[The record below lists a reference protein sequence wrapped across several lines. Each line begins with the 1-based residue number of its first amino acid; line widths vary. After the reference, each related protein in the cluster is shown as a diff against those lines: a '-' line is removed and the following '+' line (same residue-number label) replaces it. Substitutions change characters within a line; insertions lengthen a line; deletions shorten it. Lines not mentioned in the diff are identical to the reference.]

1 MPNAARFLPL
11 VALALTAQPALKFQG
26 ENVVLTEAKPDDS
39 GVQAPASICVEWPE
53 QRQCYTTP
61 QGYSRSPGA
70 STVQVSQEVE
80 AILFSAA
87 TSGTS
92 DYGIHFALLT
102 KGGGRELQ
110 DLFFGPIE
118 ASDQSQHAL
127 WNEPSISG
135 SKIFVIAD
143 YVWGPG
149 ETTHE
154 PHRYMISA
162 YVRKST
168 AAFDTAH
175 YYLTDR
181 YMTARKYDPQSKT
194 DILTTEKS
202 EILARLSRLK

>member
-1 MPNAARFLPL
+1 MPNSARFLPL

-26 ENVVLTEAKPDDS
+26 ENVVLTEVKADNS

-61 QGYSRSPGA
+61 QGYGRAPSA
-70 STVQVSQEVE
+70 SKVQVSKELE
-80 AILFSAA
+80 AMLFSVA
-87 TSGTS
+87 TSGTN

-110 DLFFGPIE
+110 DLFFGTIE
-118 ASDQSQHAL
+118 ASNQSQHEL
-127 WNEPSISG
+127 WNEPSISD
-135 SKIFVIAD
+135 SKVFVIAD
-143 YVWGPG
+143 YVWGPS
-149 ETTHE
+149 ETTRE

-168 AAFDTAH
+168 TAFDTAH
-175 YYLTDR
+175 YYLADR
-181 YMTARKYDPQSKT
+181 YMTARKYDSQSEI
-194 DILTTEKS
+194 DILATEKS